1 MELRFHPRK
10 TLLWGPNGAGK
21 SAVLKSVFRAFDAE
35 PHGQLPNWDYGAIL
49 AVDCEV
55 DGRALTVV
63 RKEDL
68 RALFEGDEL
77 LGTATSSLEWNAI
90 FANAVGFELRL
101 LDRAGR
107 FRHAAPANFFLP
119 FFINQDGSFGTS
131 WETFDGLKQFQTPAP
146 HTLEYFANVHPP
158 RFFELKAEEQG
169 VKAKAAELKV
179 ELSTLQR
186 TRLRVKRYQR
196 AIPVKLSQ
204 REFQAEVQELMTRLA
219 TLSKSQDELRRNIV
233 EDQDLLASLT
243 QQVRL
248 SEQALK
254 EHSADFKF
262 AATVSDDEHKFICP
276 TCHAEHDDSF
286 HTFLEL
292 AEDAR
297 KLNVLKQRLEGMVET
312 TRLRLDRN
320 RRKASSLKSDYG
332 DLQGLLASK
341 RGRFTFE
348 DFLKSRSASVAD
360 DQLAHEELLVDKEL
374 EVQRRGL
381 LDITLELKGIQAT
394 HDSDAPLN
402 AFRDNFVAKIVQL
415 DVPRPDGVEK
425 WSLAK
430 RPDASGSRHAR
441 TIIAYYAA
449 LWETIAVD
457 GDLPCPLV
465 VDSPNQGAQDK
476 THLQGLL
483 TSIAATAPEHAQ
495 VILAHEVDTEEF
507 EADLILECIDGARL
521 LSAEKFADV
530 APGMFRYVETARAS
544 LANKGERTS
553 EADAELDEEE

>member
-35 PHGQLPNWDYGAIL
+35 PHGLLPAWDYRAIL
-49 AVDCEV
+49 AVDFEV

-68 RALFEGDEL
+68 RALFEDEEL
-77 LGTATSSLEWNAI
+77 LGAATSSLEWNAI

-131 WETFDGLKQFQTPAP
+131 WETFDGLKQFQSPAP

-186 TRLRVKRYQR
+186 TRLRVKRNQR

-219 TLSKSQDELRRNIV
+219 TLSKSQDELRKNIV
-233 EDQDLLASLT
+233 EDQDLLSSLI

-297 KLNVLKQRLEGMVET
+297 ELNVLKHRLEGMVET
-312 TRLRLDRN
+312 TKLRLERN
-320 RRKASSLKSDYG
+320 RRKAASLKSDYD

-341 RGRFTFE
+341 RGKFTFE

-374 EVQRRGL
+374 DVQRRGL
-381 LDITLELKGIQAT
+381 LDIKVELNGIKAN

-402 AFRDNFVAKIVQL
+402 SFRDNFVAQIVQL

-430 RPDASGSRHAR
+430 RPDASGSRQAR

-449 LWETIAVD
+449 LWRTIAVN
-457 GDLPCPLV
+457 GELPSPLV

-483 TSIAATAPEHAQ
+483 TSIASTAPQKAQ
-495 VILAHEVDTEEF
+495 VILAHEVDTGEF
-507 EADLILECIDGARL
+507 AADKTIEFKDGARL
-521 LSAEKFADV
+521 LTTERFADL
-530 APGMFRYVETARAS
+530 APGMFRYVETARAR
-544 LANKGERTS
+544 LANMGGTAVAE
-553 EADAELDEEE
+553 DALNEED